1 MLDFPSE
8 KHVVLLD
15 AVIWREHLRPFLF
28 HVYTPLFY
36 LFPVTAAVHSP
47 LLLQT
52 TCFKLLPGFFSAAF
66 HQPIFPSP
74 PPLIL
79 TSLICWL
86 FSPPC
91 LFYFFPPVH
100 PSAPCL
106 PGFLRLSPSSRGDGE
121 EKKIAA
127 QRWLSRANDTRREQ
141 TRAYHKQSE
150 KRTNRCRIQTLPFN
164 KHFRDGVASSRLSQS
179 LKGRGGP
186 SRGRPCANEEVGKA
200 AEGGGRESDQMTP

>member
-36 LFPVTAAVHSP
+36 LFVLPCDGCRSLSAPASDDVLQTFARISLRRFPSTRLSLPTSSHLNITHLLAVFP
-47 LLLQT
+47 ALFVLLLPTRPPIRPQSARLPPT
-52 TCFKLLPGFFSAAF
+52 LLLEQG
-66 HQPIFPSP
+66 
-74 PPLIL
+74 
-79 TSLICWL
+79 
-86 FSPPC
+86 
-91 LFYFFPPVH
+91 
-100 PSAPCL
+100 
-106 PGFLRLSPSSRGDGE
+106 GGGGE

-127 QRWLSRANDTRREQ
+127 RRRLSRANETQQEQ
-141 TRAYHKQSE
+141 THAYRKQSE
-150 KRTNRCRIQTLPFN
+150 KRTDGRT
-164 KHFRDGVASSRLSQS
+164 HFRDGAASSRLSQS